1 MIDSLFLDTSMFNG
15 NSKDYNQISLE
26 DFSDDDSSDGELGG
40 GGYRDRTSKN
50 GGPTSSDPL
59 ERQQQLMKQQDQG
72 LEMLGLSA
80 ERLGT
85 LSMQI
90 NDELNQQNKMLNEMD
105 DELDQANEN
114 LDIVTRKTK
123 EFIAASGGQKNCLL
137 ILTLSLI
144 ALILFFLILYT

>member
-1 MIDSLFLDTSMFNG
+1 MFNG
-15 NSKDYNQISLE
+15 NSKDYNQISLD

-40 GGYRDRTSKN
+40 GGYRDKTNN
-50 GGPTSSDPL
+50 GSRGEGLPSPDPL
-59 ERQQQLMKQQDQG
+59 ARQQQLMKQQDQG

-90 NDELNQQNKMLNEMD
+90 NDELNQQNKMLSEMD

-123 EFIAASGGQKNCLL
+123 EFIAASGGQKNCIL